1 MSGLFRLSTRQIAV
15 YCPATV
21 GQLVFQVDELVAA
34 GRNSEAKRIVV
45 RGEVSNVPSVRP
57 APGQT
62 LCGEDEHSSI
72 AFADGFDGVQMS
84 TDNEIST
91 LRLLA
96 SPTQRAIFNDTSVAS
111 LGRMRLAGITPTG
124 QVQILARDAIKSGHI
139 DVDGLDIVAA
149 DARTTERPHGF
160 GV

>member
-1 MSGLFRLSTRQIAV
+1 MSGLFRLSTRQVAV

-21 GQLVFQVDELVAA
+21 GQPVFQVDELVAA

-57 APGQT
+57 
-62 LCGEDEHSSI
+62 EHSSI